1 MNYELRFVQ
10 KAKNGLLSKEELNL
24 WPTFGKYLFHSTRR
38 AKTPPKRAEID
49 LRLSF
54 HPREAFIFGSST
66 KTEPLHDLRQR
77 LAHEE
82 GPPHYEPKE
91 AIEHTALLQV
101 G

>member
-54 HPREAFIFGSST
+54 LPREAFIFGSST
-66 KTEPLHDLRQR
+66 KTELFRDRYRRRVHAR
-77 LAHEE
+77 
-82 GPPHYEPKE
+82 Y
-91 AIEHTALLQV
+91 LQLGGNSAGNV
-101 G
+101 CNT